1 MTSKINTIILAQRM
15 DTKKSRKGAS
25 KKLSNFSTLF
35 LILYIKMYLM
45 EQTASASIVDKRLWC
60 LHITTWQ
67 PIKEKG
73 EKGEGQIRPV

>member
-45 EQTASASIVDKRLWC
+45 GKRLWC

-73 EKGEGQIRPV
+73 EKGEGQICPA

>member
-1 MTSKINTIILAQRM
+1 
-15 DTKKSRKGAS
+15 
-25 KKLSNFSTLF
+25 
-35 LILYIKMYLM
+35 MYLM
-45 EQTASASIVDKRLWC
+45 EQTASAPIAGKRLWC